1 MTEGVPTLS
10 TPPGV
15 PADDFERLLEAGRQR
30 GSLTPDDLMLVLE
43 AVELSP
49 ELIDAVV
56 LRVRAEGITYVEDEV
71 TADDDEVEDPTT
83 EVPAV
88 PAAAPTPPARTP
100 RARPA
105 ALEALEE
112 AAQSGG
118 PGADPVRMY
127 LKEIGKV
134 PLLTAEQ
141 EVSLARRIESGLA
154 AAERIAQLEDD
165 YGSCADIPPQTLFAE
180 ERVVTDGLAAKSL
193 LIEANLRLVVSIA
206 KRYRNRGLLFLD
218 LIPNE

>member
-71 TADDDEVEDPTT
+71 AADDDEVEDPTT
-83 EVPAV
+83 EVPVV
-88 PAAAPTPPARTP
+88 PPPAPAPAPAPPARVP

-112 AAQSGG
+112 AAQAGG

-134 PLLTAEQ
+134 PLLT
-141 EVSLARRIESGLA
+141 
-154 AAERIAQLEDD
+154 
-165 YGSCADIPPQTLFAE
+165 
-180 ERVVTDGLAAKSL
+180 
-193 LIEANLRLVVSIA
+193 
-206 KRYRNRGLLFLD
+206 
-218 LIPNE
+218 

>member
-71 TADDDEVEDPTT
+71 AADDDEVEDPTT

-88 PAAAPTPPARTP
+88 PAAAPAPPTRAP

-112 AAQSGG
+112 
-118 PGADPVRMY
+118 
-127 LKEIGKV
+127 
-134 PLLTAEQ
+134 
-141 EVSLARRIESGLA
+141 
-154 AAERIAQLEDD
+154 
-165 YGSCADIPPQTLFAE
+165 
-180 ERVVTDGLAAKSL
+180 
-193 LIEANLRLVVSIA
+193 
-206 KRYRNRGLLFLD
+206 
-218 LIPNE
+218 